1 MEYWMNR
8 AEGFRE
14 FKGKGVRTGL
24 TDDCIWPQELLG
36 EFLRRSGSPGEF
48 GLNKD
53 LIADFEVG
61 GRDSA
66 PVRTDFVTFLG
77 FGDLG
82 FEFLVEFVKIHCELS
97 CP

>member
-1 MEYWMNR
+1 MNR
-8 AEGFRE
+8 ADGFGE
-14 FKGKGVRTGL
+14 FKGKGVRAGL

-36 EFLRRSGSPGEF
+36 KFLRQSGSSEEF

-66 PVRTDFVTFLG
+66 PVSTDLIAFLG
-77 FGDLG
+77 FGYLG
-82 FEFLVEFVKIHCELS
+82 FEFLVEFVKVHREFS
-97 CP
+97 RPG